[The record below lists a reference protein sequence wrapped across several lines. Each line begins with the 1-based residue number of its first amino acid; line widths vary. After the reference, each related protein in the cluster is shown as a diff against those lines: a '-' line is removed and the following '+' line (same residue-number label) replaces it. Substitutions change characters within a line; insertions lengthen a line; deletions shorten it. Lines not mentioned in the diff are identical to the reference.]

1 MHSQETKTAHFPA
14 AGIWRPIQTKGN
26 LPQRRKTGLIGR
38 NRIGGIGKP
47 SGNDRGEPG
56 ISPVIGD
63 GRSQDIEI
71 HTGFQKSSKDIRL
84 FRIMA
89 DPGSHRLSCKGGS
102 KTLAAERREVEDSRE
117 SFLLPVGASQS
128 GRRNALPRCGPV
140 SSEQR
145 EPCAFLACAASLN
158 GAMEKAGKARSEQ
171 PVSRTRKG
179 ITDRGIF
186 VNLAISTSATQ
197 DEWTSVYEESLRG
210 NKRSSDPRKTGSKRP
225 ESASRAGSLPRDPLT
240 QWGRK

>member
-63 GRSQDIEI
+63 GRSQDNEI
-71 HTGFQKSSKDIRL
+71 HTGFQKSSKGIRL

-89 DPGSHRLSCKGGS
+89 DPGSHRLSCKADQRPWRQSAGKWKNS
-102 KTLAAERREVEDSRE
+102 CE

-158 GAMEKAGKARSEQ
+158 GAMEKAGKPALHNPSA
-171 PVSRTRKG
+171 RTRKE
-179 ITDRGIF
+179 ITDMGIF
-186 VNLAISTSATQ
+186 VNLAISTSGTQ

>member
-89 DPGSHRLSCKGGS
+89 DPGSHRLSCTDQRPWRQSAGKW
-102 KTLAAERREVEDSRE
+102 KDSRE

-158 GAMEKAGKARSEQ
+158 GAMEKAGKPALHNPSA
-171 PVSRTRKG
+171 RTRKG
-179 ITDRGIF
+179 ITDMGIF
-186 VNLAISTSATQ
+186 VNLPISTSVTQ
-197 DEWTSVYEESLRG
+197 DEWTSVYEESLRE

>member
-1 MHSQETKTAHFPA
+1 MVSPVSLQSSVMEGHRILRS
-14 AGIWRPIQTKGN
+14 IQDFRN
-26 LPQRRKTGLIGR
+26 LPKTSDSSGSWRIQAATVCRVTADQRPWRQSA
-38 NRIGGIGKP
+38 GKW
-47 SGNDRGEPG
+47 
-56 ISPVIGD
+56 
-63 GRSQDIEI
+63 
-71 HTGFQKSSKDIRL
+71 K
-84 FRIMA
+84 
-89 DPGSHRLSCKGGS
+89 
-102 KTLAAERREVEDSRE
+102 DSRE

>member
-1 MHSQETKTAHFPA
+1 MHSQETKTANFPA

-89 DPGSHRLSCKGGS
+89 DPGSHRLLCNGGS
-102 KTLAAERREVEDSRE
+102 KTLAAERRKVEGQPRILPPASR
-117 SFLLPVGASQS
+117 SFPIRKEKRASPVRACIFGAA
-128 GRRNALPRCGPV
+128 GALRLFGLRRFFKRG
-140 SSEQR
+140 E
-145 EPCAFLACAASLN
+145 
-158 GAMEKAGKARSEQ
+158 EKAGKPALHNPSARTWNE
-171 PVSRTRKG
+171 
-179 ITDRGIF
+179 ITDMGIF
-186 VNLAISTSATQ
+186 VNLAISTSVTQ

-225 ESASRAGSLPRDPLT
+225 ETASRAGSLPRDPLT